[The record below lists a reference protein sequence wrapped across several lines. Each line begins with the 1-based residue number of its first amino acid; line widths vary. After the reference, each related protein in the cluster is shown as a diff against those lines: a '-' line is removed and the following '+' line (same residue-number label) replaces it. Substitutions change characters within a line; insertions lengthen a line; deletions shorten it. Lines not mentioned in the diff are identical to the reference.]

1 MENIINK
8 TNFNENE
15 SNDINNM
22 SMNISDEKL
31 IFKPLR
37 AEDFHYYDKF
47 YGLRHNMTCDSVSL
61 ESFLWKDY
69 YNVKAAVARRDGE
82 EVGLLWLM
90 EFEGE
95 IYSAMPLC
103 KEENLQYCFDETVR
117 YFNKELNRKL
127 VINLADEAAIHS
139 LNLPEERFLVREQ
152 EDLKDYLYDGAAL
165 RSLVGKKLHK
175 KKNHYN
181 RFIKDYAGR
190 YEYKRLK
197 CCARDDVFTFLA
209 KWREHKG
216 DDVEEHLDPEVQGV
230 HEVIKNC
237 QKLDIKLGGVYV
249 DGKLEAFTIGS
260 YNALE
265 DMAVIH
271 IEKANADI
279 SGLYQF
285 INKEF
290 LVNEFPE
297 AKIINREDDLGIE
310 GLRRAKESYY
320 PIDYA
325 RKYYV
330 EQLDFESIYW

>member
-69 YNVKAAVARRDGE
+69 YNVKAAVARKDGE

-165 RSLVGKKLHK
+165 RSLAGKKLHK

-181 RFIKDYAGR
+181 RFIKCIAVPIRIGYFPFCR
-190 YEYKRLK
+190 Y
-197 CCARDDVFTFLA
+197 
-209 KWREHKG
+209 
-216 DDVEEHLDPEVQGV
+216 
-230 HEVIKNC
+230 VIC
-237 QKLDIKLGGVYV
+237 
-249 DGKLEAFTIGS
+249 
-260 YNALE
+260 
-265 DMAVIH
+265 
-271 IEKANADI
+271 
-279 SGLYQF
+279 
-285 INKEF
+285 
-290 LVNEFPE
+290 
-297 AKIINREDDLGIE
+297 
-310 GLRRAKESYY
+310 
-320 PIDYA
+320 
-325 RKYYV
+325 
-330 EQLDFESIYW
+330 